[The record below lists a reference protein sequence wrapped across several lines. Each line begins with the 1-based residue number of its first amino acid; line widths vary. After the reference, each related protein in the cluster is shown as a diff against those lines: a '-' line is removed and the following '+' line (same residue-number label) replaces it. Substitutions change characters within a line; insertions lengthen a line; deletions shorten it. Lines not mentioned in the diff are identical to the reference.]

1 MFFLAGI
8 MLDSECRIQNEYD
21 KFYPQFNLDEKKY
34 EKNKSKEKKRQ
45 TIVKLLVHD
54 SNKSDKSDEIH
65 DESTE

>member
-1 MFFLAGI
+1 MSMINFTHSLI
-8 MLDSECRIQNEYD
+8 WTSKNM
-21 KFYPQFNLDEKKY
+21 KK
-34 EKNKSKEKKRQ
+34 KSKEKKRQ

>member
-1 MFFLAGI
+1 M
-8 MLDSECRIQNEYD
+8 
-21 KFYPQFNLDEKKY
+21 KK
-34 EKNKSKEKKRQ
+34 KKSKEKKRQ

>member
-1 MFFLAGI
+1 MSMINFTHSLI
-8 MLDSECRIQNEYD
+8 WTSKNM
-21 KFYPQFNLDEKKY
+21 KK
-34 EKNKSKEKKRQ
+34 KKSKEKKRQ